1 MVSRPEARKRDR
13 CSRGRDE
20 VSKERK
26 RENGYCGL
34 SILFLRILLLRFVHV
49 LFLSLALSSSDSY
62 ARFLFISV
70 TFRSPCSVLDWFEN
84 SASFSHR
91 VLFFFS
97 PFLSFFLFHRSEQG
111 DASNEVRRIEMCTPS
126 AFRLLHSTRGRF
138 VPGIESRTRMK
149 D

>member
-1 MVSRPEARKRDR
+1 MKYQKREREKMAIVVSRSFFFEYS
-13 CSRGRDE
+13 CSDLCTF
-20 VSKERK
+20 SF
-26 RENGYCGL
+26 
-34 SILFLRILLLRFVHV
+34 SLLLYPPPIRTRAF
-49 LFLSLALSSSDSY
+49 SSSLS
-62 ARFLFISV
+62 R
-70 TFRSPCSVLDWFEN
+70 SVLLAPFLTG
-84 SASFSHR
+84 SRTRRRSLIVFF
-91 VLFFFS
+91 FFFS

>member
-49 LFLSLALSSSDSY
+49 LFLSLALSSSDPY

-97 PFLSFFLFHRSEQG
+97 LPFFLSFFFTVRSKVTPRTKFDESKCARLARLDYYTRREAALCQ
-111 DASNEVRRIEMCTPS
+111 ALNHVR
-126 AFRLLHSTRGRF
+126 G
-138 VPGIESRTRMK
+138 
-149 D
+149 